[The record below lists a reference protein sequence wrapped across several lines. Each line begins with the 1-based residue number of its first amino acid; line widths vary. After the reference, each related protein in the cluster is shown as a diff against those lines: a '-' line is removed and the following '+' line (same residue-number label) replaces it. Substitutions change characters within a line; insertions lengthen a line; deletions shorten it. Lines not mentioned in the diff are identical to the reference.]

1 MQKIIFLISFCLPL
15 AVLSQNLTGTWEGS
29 GGGTTYIK
37 MVIRQRGDSLF
48 GYTYDE
54 GHGYCKA
61 TFIGRY
67 DKKHKNLTGHGVKM
81 IERTPNHVLVD
92 YDMVYSKEPRGEF
105 LREKMGE
112 EDFIQSI
119 LGPNSREYL
128 KKTSNKVDL
137 PQPAPSSTRPVT
149 PVMNK
154 VPVKKPVA
162 AVVKKPFVKAPP
174 LKQKPSI
181 SARTKILVP
190 VPNKEL
196 APDTVKRL
204 QSLKPVER
212 KKAPAALVKIKD
224 ERSSKLVQTIYTS
237 ADTVK
242 MFVYDNGVV
251 DGDTV
256 TVFFDNAI
264 ILDRY
269 RISETAKEISLPISK
284 NGQEH
289 YIELFANNL
298 GTIPPNTALIIITAG
313 KKRYELH
320 ASYDLKTNAR
330 IVVQYRE

>member
-1 MQKIIFLISFCLPL
+1 MKKIIFLISFCLPL

-37 MVIRQRGDSLF
+37 MVIRHRGDSLF

-67 DKKHKNLTGHGVKM
+67 DKKQKNLTGHGVKM

-92 YDMVYSKEPRGEF
+92 YDLVYSKEPRGEF

-112 EDFIQSI
+112 EGFIQS
-119 LGPNSREYL
+119 LFGPSSREYL

-137 PQPAPSSTRPVT
+137 PQPASRLTKPAIPVI
-149 PVMNK
+149 K
-154 VPVKKPVA
+154 KDPVKKVIVP
-162 AVVKKPFVKAPP
+162 VVKKAPVKNALPVN
-174 LKQKPSI
+174 QKPVI
-181 SARTKILVP
+181 PARPLVLTP
-190 VPNKEL
+190 IKKKDLVTDTIKKA
-196 APDTVKRL
+196 APA
-204 QSLKPVER
+204 KPVER
-212 KKAPAALVKIKD
+212 KPAPAALVKIKD
-224 ERSSKLVQTIYTS
+224 ERSAKLVQTIYTS
-237 ADTVK
+237 ADTIK
-242 MFVYDNGVV
+242 MFVYDNGEV

-256 TVFFDNAI
+256 TVFFDNAV

-269 RISETAKEISLPISK
+269 GISEKAKEISLPVSK

-330 IVVQYRE
+330 IIVHKE